1 VVQSPVHPTPG
12 SPTATDDTTHRD
24 VRHTWG
30 VELFK
35 EFGFEAAHFLPNVPD
50 GHKCARMHGHSFRVR
65 VSVEGPVDPTL
76 GWVTDFGDVSA
87 VVSPVIAELDHRCL
101 NDIDGL
107 DNPTSE
113 VVARWL
119 WDRLASVVVG
129 LAAIELRE
137 TCTSGVIYRGR

>member
-1 VVQSPVHPTPG
+1 VV
-12 SPTATDDTTHRD
+12 
-24 VRHTWG
+24 

-65 VSVEGPVDPTL
+65 VTMQGPVDPNL

-87 VVSPVIAELDHRCL
+87 MVKPVIEELDHRCL
-101 NDIDGL
+101 NDIPGL

-119 WDRLASVVVG
+119 WDRLATLVVG
-129 LAAIELRE
+129 LSSIEVRE
-137 TCTSGVIYRGR
+137 TCTSGVIYRGA